1 MGGYRTIDVVK
12 RRRSMWFVRVGLPIL
27 AVALAALTITQ
38 LPDIMR
44 YMKMRSM

>member
-1 MGGYRTIDVVK
+1 
-12 RRRSMWFVRVGLPIL
+12 MWFVRIGLPIL
-27 AVALAALTITQ
+27 GLAIAALTITQ

>member
-1 MGGYRTIDVVK
+1 
-12 RRRSMWFVRVGLPIL
+12 MWFLRIGLPLL
-27 AVALAALTITQ
+27 ALALAALTITQ